1 MDKQIIKDKELPEDT
16 VLTKIEENLISTIN
30 INLPNYSGYMKMKEE
45 VKQGKYPWYD
55 RLNDKYKKGYTKLC
69 GKYIWDPTTLG
80 EYGY

>member
-45 VKQGKYPWYD
+45 VKQENIPGMID
-55 RLNDKYKKGYTKLC
+55 
-69 GKYIWDPTTLG
+69 
-80 EYGY
+80 